1 MPSALHDS
9 CKASD
14 GPLCRS
20 VRSFGSRFSA
30 SECGTAVYQDCHRTA
45 WTCELTSAGIILEV
59 TVQLVVHGVLD
70 RQCFRDYPSSPR
82 AGVSKATAGKI
93 LKFRA
98 QAASLTEPSAME
110 DVDVEAQPPCLS
122 PKSPQKAVSYRVL
135 NM

>member
-1 MPSALHDS
+1 MQSFRQTAVPECEKFRLQIFSLGVWQCSLSGLSALD
-9 CKASD
+9 
-14 GPLCRS
+14 
-20 VRSFGSRFSA
+20 
-30 SECGTAVYQDCHRTA
+30 RTA

-70 RQCFRDYPSSPR
+70 RQCLRDYPSSPR
-82 AGVSKATAGKI
+82 AGASKAAGKI

-110 DVDVEAQPPCLS
+110 DVDVEAQPPCLG
-122 PKSPQKAVSYRVL
+122 PNSPQKAVSYRVL